1 MLPYDAVIATRN
13 RPDALTLSIPRLARQ
28 THRPSRIII
37 VDSSDD
43 HDAVRA
49 AVDAARR
56 DLTVDRALDV
66 AIDLIKG
73 PKGASVQRNVG
84 LERVTAPV
92 VIFPDDDSI
101 FAPNAAEEMLRVYTL
116 DTAGRIGGVC
126 AAPTVVWPDADVP
139 PGRATIAADRRSTRE
154 RLRTLL
160 EGPRTKVER
169 LAFPNPFV
177 TLGQSFWPSW
187 TLPDWFAQYDIVPVE
202 WMTGFRMSFRTEEIR
217 RVRFDERLRNY
228 SLFEDA
234 DASFAIMHRMMVVGA
249 RLARIYH
256 DKAPGER
263 GDPRTMGVIQLL
275 NRSYVVSKNS
285 PPGHPAR
292 QQLLRHSRYKVWQ
305 YRMGARNDAGRARH
319 LGAKA
324 TLDAVRAFAQAPSAD
339 AGSLYETWLPKLLP
353 TPAPARA

>member
-1 MLPYDAVIATRN
+1 MDLGMLSYEIVIATRN
-13 RPDALTLSIPRLARQ
+13 RPDALALSVPRLLTQ
-28 THRPSRIII
+28 THPPARIVI
-37 VDSSDD
+37 VDSSDEHQKVAEVVD
-43 HDAVRA
+43 PIAARA
-49 AVDAARR
+49 AIP
-56 DLTVDRALDV
+56 
-66 AIDLIKG
+66 IDLIHG
-73 PKGASVQRNVG
+73 PRGASVQRNVG

-101 FAPNAAEEMLRVYTL
+101 FAPNAAEEILRVYTL
-116 DTAGRIGGVC
+116 DTAGTIGGVC

-139 PGRATIAADRRSTRE
+139 PGRATIAADGRSTRE
-154 RLRTLL
+154 RIRTLL
-160 EGPRTKVER
+160 EGPRTKLER

-187 TLPDWFAQYDIVPVE
+187 TFPEWFSQFDVVPVE
-202 WMTGFRMSFRTEEIR
+202 WMTGFRMSFRTDAIR

-234 DASFAIMHRMMVVGA
+234 DASFAVMQGTMVVGA

-275 NRSYVVSKNS
+275 NRSYVVCKNS

-292 QQLLRHSRYKVWQ
+292 RQLVRHSRYKVWQ
-305 YRMGARNDAGRARH
+305 YRMGARNDAARARH

-324 TLDAVRAFAQAPSAD
+324 TLDAVREFAVAPSAN
-339 AGSLYETWLPKLLP
+339 AGTIYEAWLPKLLP
-353 TPAPARA
+353 PRPAAPA